1 MLLSGML
8 ISRVDERQRNS
19 VNRRLSL
26 TDPIALEMKD
36 PEQISEESAVPS
48 AVPQPVV
55 AKLTRA
61 AIFLV
66 VTINSGKE
74 NEAAVRALCGDLPAL
89 LRAVGFRDLEGRLSC
104 VMAFGSDAWDRLFDA
119 PKPKDLH
126 PFREIRGQHHAV
138 STPGDI
144 LFHIRSTRMDLCFE
158 LATQIMS
165 RLSGAVST
173 ADEVHGFNYFDDRD
187 LIGFVDGTENPVDQA
202 ALDATIIGEEDVAFA
217 GGSYVIVQK
226 YLHDMNRWNALPI
239 EEQEKIIG
247 RTKLSDIEL
256 DDAVKPTSAH
266 NALTTIFEDG
276 EQLEIVRDN
285 MPFGDVGKGEFG
297 TYFIGYA
304 RSPRR
309 IEQMLENMFI
319 GRPPGNYDR
328 LLDFS
333 RAVTGTLFFV
343 PSATFLDN
351 VAPESVSPSTGI
363 ETPKEQETA
372 DKPPSPSSPSDG
384 SLGIGSLKKEAG
396 NE

>member
-1 MLLSGML
+1 LAPSPNAVRYTHIDLQQLS
-8 ISRVDERQRNS
+8 
-19 VNRRLSL
+19 
-26 TDPIALEMKD
+26 K
-36 PEQISEESAVPS
+36 ESSVPS
-48 AVPQPVV
+48 AVSQPV
-55 AKLTRA
+55 AAQLTRT

-66 VTINSGKE
+66 VTVNSGKE
-74 NEAAVRALCGDLPAL
+74 NEAAVRSFCADLAAL

-104 VMAFGSDAWDRLFDA
+104 LVGFGSEAWERLFGA

-126 PFREIRGQHHAV
+126 PFREIHGRHHAV
-138 STPGDI
+138 ATPGDI

-165 RLSGAVST
+165 RLGSAVSA
-173 ADEVHGFNYFDDRD
+173 ADEVHGFNYFDERD
-187 LIGFVDGTENPVDQA
+187 LMGFVDGTENPVDQA
-202 ALDATIIGEEDVAFA
+202 ALDATIIGDEDAAFA

-226 YLHDMNRWNALPI
+226 YLHDLTRWNELPVA
-239 EEQEKIIG
+239 EQEKIIG
-247 RTKLSDIEL
+247 RTKLSNIEL
-256 DDAVKPTSAH
+256 DDAVKPSSAH
-266 NALTTIFEDG
+266 NALTTIIEDG

-285 MPFGDVGKGEFG
+285 MPFGEAGKGEFG

-309 IEQMLENMFI
+309 IEQMLENMFV

-333 RAVTGTLFFV
+333 RAVTGSLFFV

-351 VAPESVSPSTGI
+351 VTMGIPVPSISGRSSNER
-363 ETPKEQETA
+363 ETE
-372 DKPPSPSSPSDG
+372 DKSKPRLSSPDG

-396 NE
+396 HE

>member
-1 MLLSGML
+1 
-8 ISRVDERQRNS
+8 
-19 VNRRLSL
+19 
-26 TDPIALEMKD
+26 
-36 PEQISEESAVPS
+36 VPF
-48 AVPQPVV
+48 AIPQPVV
-55 AKLTRA
+55 AQLTRA

-66 VTINSGKE
+66 VTVNSGME
-74 NEAAVRALCGDLPAL
+74 NEAAVRTLCGDLAAL
-89 LRAVGFRDLEGRLSC
+89 VRAVGFRDIEGKLSC
-104 VMAFGSDAWDRLFDA
+104 VMAFGSDAWDRLFGA
-119 PKPKDLH
+119 PRPGELH
-126 PFREIRGQHHAV
+126 PFREIRGRHHAV
-138 STPGDI
+138 ATPGDI

-165 RLSGAVST
+165 RLGGAVST

-202 ALDATIIGEEDVAFA
+202 AVSATIIGEEDSFFA

-226 YLHDMNRWNALPI
+226 YLHDLKRWNEVPVS
-239 EEQEKIIG
+239 EQENIIG
-247 RTKLSDIEL
+247 RSKLSDIEQ
-256 DDAVKPTSAH
+256 DDTVKPAYAH
-266 NALTTIFEDG
+266 TALTTVFENG

-285 MPFGDVGKGEFG
+285 MPFGNVGTGEFG

-343 PSATFLDN
+343 PPANFLDDVVAKKASPSI
-351 VAPESVSPSTGI
+351 VAPTS
-363 ETPKEQETA
+363 KEPEAVGKAQ
-372 DKPPSPSSPSDG
+372 SLSSPSEG

-396 NE
+396 YE